1 MFRRWLILSYF
12 LLASVAGWSQIAVK
26 DSQFQHGVY
35 GEYSYI
41 SNDAGFTAPKVG
53 AVNSAKVGAEFNAY
67 KWLAPSVEFSVGKGQ
82 VTNASSTT
90 YTVLLG
96 PRIFFAVPL
105 FPGIRPFAEAMVGG
119 TVVNIPKSVDALK
132 STTSGTVSFGG
143 GADVRLVRHIWWRGQ
158 VGYLYNGDI
167 THINAEVQ
175 NVPNPPNWH
184 LQMSTGPLL
193 RF

>member
-1 MFRRWLILSYF
+1 MPGRSLILTIF
-12 LLASVAGWSQIAVK
+12 LLMSVAGWSQVKVK

-35 GEYSYI
+35 AEYSYI
-41 SNDAGFTAPKVG
+41 SNDAGFTGLKVG
-53 AVNSAKVGAEFNAY
+53 AVNSGKAGVEFNAY
-67 KWLAPSVEFSVGKGQ
+67 KWLAASAEVAIGKGQ

-96 PRIFFAVPL
+96 PRIFFALPL
-105 FPGIRPFAEAMVGG
+105 FPGIRPFAEAMGGG

-132 STTSGTVSFGG
+132 SSTSGTVSFGG
-143 GADVRLVRHIWWRGQ
+143 GADVRLVQHIWWRGQ
-158 VGYLYNGDI
+158 IGYLYNGDI

-175 NVPNPPNWH
+175 NVPNPPAWH